1 MAHAFHERRHIEL
14 HVLGHRVENAIGI
27 IVCIVGCRKC
37 LFESSQPITCGSVA
51 CEACDSNVSM
61 RREPAPVM
69 YEELAIVLDGPLCA
83 RAIDLS
89 EFILCLR
96 GVTRHA

>member
-1 MAHAFHERRHIEL
+1 MAHAFHERRHIQL

-27 IVCIVGCRKC
+27 GVCIVGCKKC
-37 LFESSQPITCGSVA
+37 LFEPLQPPAWSTVA
-51 CEACDSNVSM
+51 CEACDSHVSV
-61 RREPAPVM
+61 RREPAPVV
-69 YEELAIVLDGPLCA
+69 YEELAIVQNGPPCA

-89 EFILCLR
+89 ELIFCLR